1 MDSEKVLKNSIDS
14 IIELLK
20 SEDNEFIRAGLYM
33 ALSNIKNRIA
43 IEDEE
48 LLEKFNLKQ
57 DLEKYL

>member
-1 MDSEKVLKNSIDS
+1 MDSEKVLKNSINS

-20 SEDNEFIRAGLYM
+20 SEDNEFTRLGLYM
-33 ALSNIKNRIA
+33 ALSNIKNKIA

-48 LLEKFNLKQ
+48 LLEKFDLKQ

>member
-20 SEDNEFIRAGLYM
+20 SEDNEFTRVGLYM

-48 LLEKFNLKQ
+48 LLERFDLKQ

>member
-1 MDSEKVLKNSIDS
+1 MDSEKVLKNSINS

-20 SEDNEFIRAGLYM
+20 REDNEFTRLGLYM
-33 ALSNIKNRIA
+33 ALSNIKNRIV

-48 LLEKFNLKQ
+48 LLEKFDLKQ

>member
-1 MDSEKVLKNSIDS
+1 MDSEKVLKNSINS

-20 SEDNEFIRAGLYM
+20 SEDNEFTRLGLYM

-48 LLEKFNLKQ
+48 LLEKFDLKQ

>member
-1 MDSEKVLKNSIDS
+1 MDSEKILKNSINS

-20 SEDNEFIRAGLYM
+20 SEDNEFTRLGLYM

-48 LLEKFNLKQ
+48 LLEKFDLKQ